1 MFRKA
6 PRIRI
11 FGSENERSRLAVF
24 AVNLSSMDNGTAAFE
39 LSERWG
45 IETRPG
51 LHCSPLGHRTLGTF
65 PSGALRISIG
75 FFNTEQEIEV
85 AIEALCTLAAENAP
99 L

>member
-1 MFRKA
+1 
-6 PRIRI
+6 
-11 FGSENERSRLAVF
+11 
-24 AVNLSSMDNGTAAFE
+24 MDNGTAAFE